1 MIRIIENV
9 NDDKMNTITEIADK
23 YNLKYDKNENTIN
36 NFKFSVGGLSNG
48 TYGTCV
54 SYRTKPGMS
63 KPQLQ
68 IGKIIQDTINEID
81 DTIEELNIAKQFA
94 KEILPIINDQD

>member
-9 NDDKMNTITEIADK
+9 NDDKMNAITEIADK
-23 YNLKYDKNENTIN
+23 YNLKYDKNENTMT
-36 NFKFSVGGLSNG
+36 NFKFSIGGLSNG

-54 SYRTKPGMS
+54 SYRTKSGMS

-68 IGKIIQDTINEID
+68 IGKIIQATINEID
-81 DTIEELNIAKQFA
+81 DVIEELNVAKQFV
-94 KEILPIINDQD
+94 KEISPILNNQD